1 MSVGVAVL
9 VGVFVGVFVSVMVGV
24 LVAVFV
30 LVAVAVFVAVLVVRP
45 NTERVTEL
53 DVTGFWPLAVM
64 MESLTTVS
72 PGAVQPTVPHQETA
86 PEAP

>member
-1 MSVGVAVL
+1 VFVDVDVL

-30 LVAVAVFVAVLVVRP
+30 LVVVAVFVAVLVVQP
-45 NTERVTEL
+45 STERVTEL
-53 DVTGFWPLAVM
+53 DVTGLWPLATI
-64 MESLTTVS
+64 MESLTTVL

-86 PEAP
+86 PAAP

>member
-1 MSVGVAVL
+1 VSVIVAVL

-30 LVAVAVFVAVLVVRP
+30 LVVVAVFVAVLVVQP
-45 NTERVTEL
+45 TTERVTAL
-53 DVTGFWPLAVM
+53 DVTGLCPLAVM
-64 MESLTTVS
+64 MELLTTMP
-72 PGAVQPTVPHQETA
+72 PGAVQPTIPHQETA